1 MKGSLKKNLI
11 SAIVLVV
18 CFAGAYAMKTMPMF
32 TGTPYSISIDGYSV
46 LPGETKVQ
54 DLAGQGYMLSDFKQK
69 TFSTTDMQYNYTGFY
84 NLDTM
89 AEATTI
95 YTGIDLVRD
104 NENVASLYIMN
115 ASRQEKKLSECEVN
129 TIALWPSQLERGGY
143 AVEGIPMEEL
153 TVEALTEKCG
163 TFKNQSESQDD
174 DGNPVT
180 VTTWKKGKYS
190 LELRT
195 KEDGTLDRVT
205 SKYND

>member
-11 SAIVLVV
+11 SVIVVIV

-46 LPGETKVQ
+46 LPKETTVQ

-69 TFSTTDMQYNYTGFY
+69 TFSTAQMQYNYSGFY
-84 NLDTM
+84 DLDTM

-95 YTGIDLVRD
+95 YTGIDLVHD

-115 ASRQEKKLSECEVN
+115 PSRQEKKLSECEVN

-143 AVEGIPMEEL
+143 AVEGIAVEEL
-153 TVEALTEKCG
+153 TVEALTEQLGK
-163 TFKNQSESQDD
+163 FKNQSESKDD
-174 DGNPVT
+174 DGNPIT
-180 VTTWKKGKYS
+180 VTTWKKGDYS

-195 KEDGTLDRVT
+195 REDGSIERVT

>member
-115 ASRQEKKLSECEVN
+115 ASRQEKKLSECEVI
-129 TIALWPSQLERGGY
+129 T
-143 AVEGIPMEEL
+143 
-153 TVEALTEKCG
+153 
-163 TFKNQSESQDD
+163 
-174 DGNPVT
+174 
-180 VTTWKKGKYS
+180 
-190 LELRT
+190 
-195 KEDGTLDRVT
+195 
-205 SKYND
+205 